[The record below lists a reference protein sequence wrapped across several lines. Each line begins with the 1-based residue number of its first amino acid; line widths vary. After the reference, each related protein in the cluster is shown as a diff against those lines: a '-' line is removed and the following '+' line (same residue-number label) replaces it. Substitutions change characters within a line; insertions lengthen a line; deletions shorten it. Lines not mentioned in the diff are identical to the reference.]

1 MGNSLAAKP
10 KMPKYKKD
18 VMHTIIAVV
27 LYIIIGH
34 MLPYSEP
41 MTGMGMQLVGIFV
54 MTVYLWTTVSTF
66 WPSVLAVFMCG
77 TTGYCTGTVALKE
90 CFGHGM
96 TVFVA
101 FMFMFNVAMNESG
114 FSRRIALFFVTRK
127 FVKGKP
133 WLIMFMLMF
142 SVWFV
147 SAFVTSSAVYAMFL
161 SIGEEMLKMTNCDG
175 EDDDLPEAMYC
186 CMAWI
191 DQANQGSTPMSHTNV
206 LLGMSFALTLFGY
219 DIPFMTVMFVGLA
232 ACFVMFIVIWLEFRF
247 LQRPN
252 VQKMADLDIDALKA
266 TVPPMQKREKWVA
279 GAFIVLIIM
288 WVFPQTIMKI
298 PGLEAFGSMLN
309 NLGTYAPPLLIIAV
323 CSIVHI
329 EGRPLLDL
337 KDACKKI
344 NWGAWLMMAALMGM
358 ATFLGKSDYGV
369 MPWIQDRVGGAMV
382 HIGVPGLVF
391 CWIAI
396 VIVGVLTNFMS
407 NTASASLI
415 NAFVPVAALL
425 GGCNPL
431 AMCMCVAMICN
442 SGFMLPSANPVM
454 GYCCSLPKV
463 RVNYCIKYGIIAS
476 ILCIIAVCFVAY
488 PIYDVALPVILELV
502 TN

>member
-1 MGNSLAAKP
+1 MKGTIKLDAG
-10 KMPKYKKD
+10 YKKSLIFTLIG
-18 VMHTIIAVV
+18 VCI
-27 LYIIIGH
+27 YIVIGYL
-34 MLPYSEP
+34 LPYSEP
-41 MTGMGMQLVGIFV
+41 LTQQSMRLLGIFV
-54 MTVYLWTTVSTF
+54 MTIFLWSTVSTT
-66 WPSVLAVFMCG
+66 WPSILACFMLG

-101 FMFMFNVAMNESG
+101 FMLMFNVALSETG
-114 FSRRIALFFVTRK
+114 LSRRIALFFVTRK
-127 FVKGKP
+127 FLKGKP
-133 WLIMFMLMF
+133 WMIMIAFMF
-142 SVWFV
+142 SVWV
-147 SAFVTSSAVYAMFL
+147 LSAFVTSSAVFAIFL
-161 SIGEEMLKMTNCDG
+161 SIAEEMLAMTGADG
-175 EDDDLPEAMYC
+175 DDDELPEAMYC
-186 CMAWI
+186 TMAWV
-191 DQANQGSTPMSHTNV
+191 DQINQGSTPMSHVNV
-206 LLGMSFALTLFGY
+206 LLGMSLGLSLLGFEPSVLTVCICGLLGCFAQFVL
-219 DIPFMTVMFVGLA
+219 VMLELR
-232 ACFVMFIVIWLEFRF
+232 FI
-247 LQRPN
+247 
-252 VQKMADLDIDALKA
+252 QKPDVSKLGALDIDALKS
-266 TVPPMQKREKWVA
+266 TLPPMSKREKGVA
-279 GAFIVLIIM
+279 VAFIVLIIM

-358 ATFLGKSDYGV
+358 ASFLGKSDYGV

-415 NAFVPVAALL
+415 NAFGPVAALL

-488 PIYDVALPVILELV
+488 PIYDAALPVILELV

>member
-1 MGNSLAAKP
+1 
-10 KMPKYKKD
+10 
-18 VMHTIIAVV
+18 
-27 LYIIIGH
+27 
-34 MLPYSEP
+34 
-41 MTGMGMQLVGIFV
+41 
-54 MTVYLWTTVSTF
+54 
-66 WPSVLAVFMCG
+66 
-77 TTGYCTGTVALKE
+77 
-90 CFGHGM
+90 
-96 TVFVA
+96 
-101 FMFMFNVAMNESG
+101 
-114 FSRRIALFFVTRK
+114 
-127 FVKGKP
+127 
-133 WLIMFMLMF
+133 
-142 SVWFV
+142 
-147 SAFVTSSAVYAMFL
+147 
-161 SIGEEMLKMTNCDG
+161 
-175 EDDDLPEAMYC
+175 
-186 CMAWI
+186 
-191 DQANQGSTPMSHTNV
+191 MSHVNV
-206 LLGMSFALTLFGY
+206 LLGMSLGLSLLGFEPSVLTVCICGLLGCFAQFVL
-219 DIPFMTVMFVGLA
+219 VMLELR
-232 ACFVMFIVIWLEFRF
+232 FI
-247 LQRPN
+247 
-252 VQKMADLDIDALKA
+252 QKPDVSKLGALDIDALKS
-266 TVPPMQKREKWVA
+266 TLPPMSKREKGVA
-279 GAFIVLIIM
+279 VAFIVLIIM

-358 ATFLGKSDYGV
+358 ASFLGKSDYGV
-369 MPWIQDRVGGAMV
+369 MPWKQDRVGGAMV